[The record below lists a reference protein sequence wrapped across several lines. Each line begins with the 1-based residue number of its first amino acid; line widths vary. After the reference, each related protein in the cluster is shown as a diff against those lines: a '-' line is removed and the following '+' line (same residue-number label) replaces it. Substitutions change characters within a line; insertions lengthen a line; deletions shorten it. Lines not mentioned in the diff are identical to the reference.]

1 MKTIFLLAVAIVLF
15 SCTDENK
22 TEGGN
27 EGVHATATDTLPVG
41 NKPIILD
48 GCYAIQN
55 GKDSASL
62 SIQLRDSTVTGN
74 LVYLLHEKDSNRGT
88 IKGVLRDSLIYADY
102 TFSSE
107 GMTSVREVIFKV
119 QPDQLLEATG
129 DRKEQSGH
137 IIYAKKTAL
146 NFSTMP
152 PFRKVACQ

>member
-1 MKTIFLLAVAIVLF
+1 MKNIFLIAAIALF
-15 SCTDENK
+15 SCADENK

-27 EGVHATATDTLPVG
+27 ESVHATAIDTLPVG
-41 NKPIILD
+41 IKPILLA

-62 SIQLRDSTVTGN
+62 SIELRDSTVSGN

-129 DRKEQSGH
+129 DRTEQAGRIVYTKS
-137 IIYAKKTAL
+137 TAL
-146 NFSTMP
+146 NFSVMP